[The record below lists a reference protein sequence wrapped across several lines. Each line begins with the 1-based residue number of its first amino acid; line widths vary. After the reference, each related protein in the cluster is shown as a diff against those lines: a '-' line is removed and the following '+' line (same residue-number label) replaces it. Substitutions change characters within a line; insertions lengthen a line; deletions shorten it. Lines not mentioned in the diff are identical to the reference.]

1 MRHHVFTISASG
13 VASFWAWRF
22 FSALYSVFLLCVFVF
37 LLNPNMLGFKV
48 FVCVGDLSSVVLI
61 LGLFDLLE
69 NGSRSE
75 FLGVLLLPMILP
87 IIMRCGFHWLHSQV
101 TSTFFVSFQYLEVLV
116 VCLALVFQ
124 LLSLYLFLLFV
135 ISLECTLKKKKKKNP
150 QVAALEVR
158 IAVILLSG

>member
-1 MRHHVFTISASG
+1 MRLHVFTISTSG
-13 VASFWAWRF
+13 VASFWAWRFFF

-37 LLNPNMLGFKV
+37 LLNPNLLGFKV

-69 NGSRSE
+69 NWSRSE
-75 FLGVLLLPMILP
+75 FLGVLLLPMILS

-124 LLSLYLFLLFV
+124 LLSLYLFYVSCICFYCL
-135 ISLECTLKKKKKKNP
+135 
-150 QVAALEVR
+150 
-158 IAVILLSG
+158 